1 MMSNSRKDNAAVKV
15 LKKVFGTQNDRILK
29 KYNKKSPEIAKHYE
43 EFKDFTDE
51 QLLSKANELRA
62 EFKKDGSIDAIAT
75 RTFALCQVAGENKL
89 GMKHYDVQLI
99 GGLILNDGNVAEMKT
114 GEGKT
119 LVATLPVVLR
129 AFTGHQ
135 VHVVTVNDYLASR
148 DAEIMRPLYEC
159 LGLSVAS
166 LNNKL
171 GNEERRPIYA
181 CNIVYGTNS
190 EFAFDYLRKNIA
202 PDVSQQVQP
211 ECYFALIDEVDSIL
225 IDEARTPLIISGASD
240 VDSQEVA
247 LMRELAEHFTTKIQE
262 ETTGSKQVEEV
273 DADAAL
279 IPKTK
284 SAQLTEKGY
293 EKFEQLLLEHGVI
306 DTVGRLYEPDK
317 TYMVKSMETAIRA
330 KHLYENNVD
339 YLVSDGKIKIINSS
353 TGRVEEGR
361 RWSEGLHQA
370 IEAKEGVEINPDNKT
385 IASTSLQNFFR
396 QYESIAGMTGT
407 GDTEAHEFKEVYGMD
422 VVVVPSNKPVQRQD
436 KQDKIFMV
444 KETKYKAILE
454 DVIEIHKTGRPILV
468 GTDSVQ
474 ESILISNIFEKAG
487 LKFNVLNA
495 KNHEKEASIIAQAGE
510 RNAITVSTNM
520 AGRGTDI
527 LLGGNCEAYIEAN
540 NIVDEEEIKQV
551 KARFKDESE
560 YIKSIGGLHVVGTSR
575 NESRRVDL
583 QLRGRSGRQGDP
595 GSSQFYVSLDDKLM
609 LNFGGES
616 TRNWMRAAGFG
627 DDDEL
632 SHPLLDRA
640 IVKAQAKCEGL
651 GSNMRA
657 ELLKYDDIIN
667 KQRLQMFAM
676 RQEWLEIATKDDFNP
691 DECVERVKGIVAS
704 AVYALVDKY
713 LPSNNDYTWDVDSL
727 DTFLQV
733 EWDVKPIVSDLID
746 KGYGIESIKEELLQL
761 VYARFEETL
770 NELNMLHNARADI
783 MLYKT
788 VMVKTLDSYWFEQIE
803 LLDDLREGIHLRGY
817 AQKNP
822 LQEFGLG
829 AIEFFKQ
836 MIESIQMD
844 FTTTMFSSIYGSIN
858 HQKRVIEHMRQI
870 EMQEQIENSKSEEDA
885 KAVN

>member
-1 MMSNSRKDNAAVKV
+1 MSNSRKDNAAVKV

-29 KYNKKSPEIAKHYE
+29 KYNKKLPEIAKHYE

-62 EFKKDGSIDAIAT
+62 EYKKDGSIDAIAT

-247 LMRELAEHFTTKIQE
+247 LMKELAEHFTTKIQE

-407 GDTEAHEFKEVYGMD
+407 GDT
-422 VVVVPSNKPVQRQD
+422 
-436 KQDKIFMV
+436 
-444 KETKYKAILE
+444 
-454 DVIEIHKTGRPILV
+454 
-468 GTDSVQ
+468 
-474 ESILISNIFEKAG
+474 
-487 LKFNVLNA
+487 
-495 KNHEKEASIIAQAGE
+495 
-510 RNAITVSTNM
+510 
-520 AGRGTDI
+520 
-527 LLGGNCEAYIEAN
+527 
-540 NIVDEEEIKQV
+540 
-551 KARFKDESE
+551 
-560 YIKSIGGLHVVGTSR
+560 
-575 NESRRVDL
+575 
-583 QLRGRSGRQGDP
+583 
-595 GSSQFYVSLDDKLM
+595 
-609 LNFGGES
+609 
-616 TRNWMRAAGFG
+616 
-627 DDDEL
+627 
-632 SHPLLDRA
+632 
-640 IVKAQAKCEGL
+640 
-651 GSNMRA
+651 
-657 ELLKYDDIIN
+657 
-667 KQRLQMFAM
+667 
-676 RQEWLEIATKDDFNP
+676 
-691 DECVERVKGIVAS
+691 
-704 AVYALVDKY
+704 
-713 LPSNNDYTWDVDSL
+713 
-727 DTFLQV
+727 
-733 EWDVKPIVSDLID
+733 
-746 KGYGIESIKEELLQL
+746 
-761 VYARFEETL
+761 
-770 NELNMLHNARADI
+770 
-783 MLYKT
+783 
-788 VMVKTLDSYWFEQIE
+788 
-803 LLDDLREGIHLRGY
+803 
-817 AQKNP
+817 
-822 LQEFGLG
+822 
-829 AIEFFKQ
+829 
-836 MIESIQMD
+836 
-844 FTTTMFSSIYGSIN
+844 
-858 HQKRVIEHMRQI
+858 
-870 EMQEQIENSKSEEDA
+870 
-885 KAVN
+885 